1 VAINY
6 IKPYAD
12 KNLYLIP
19 HNVVSVE
26 IVDRKDEENPIP
38 VPRYCAEIWTLNNIV
53 YEIHLND
60 DAELKAFKVRIS
72 HAQSI

>member
-1 VAINY
+1 MAINY

-12 KNLYLIP
+12 RNLYLIA
-19 HNVVSVE
+19 HNIVSVQILENKDDEHPEAKYYVE
-26 IVDRKDEENPIP
+26 IM
-38 VPRYCAEIWTLNNIV
+38 TLNNIIYEV
-53 YEIHLND
+53 YLND